1 MRDRNVNVIKVKGK
15 RLFGIK
21 ESGFKERY
29 VESSFRLMKPYPVR
43 KTFPV
48 SESSTW
54 N

>member
-1 MRDRNVNVIKVKGK
+1 MRDRNVNVIKGESDY
-15 RLFGIK
+15 LIGIK

-29 VESSFRLMKPYPVR
+29 VESSLMKPYPVR